1 MGRSIR
7 EKLLRLL
14 NRPLGAVISLLTT
27 GAAGFLAALV
37 TIREWLGAPG
47 VLATLAGVTAG
58 GLIWYWARLQRQL
71 DSIREQ
77 LAGAVAQ
84 LGARTDDTRQAHE
97 RSEAQLAKVREE
109 HARTESQL
117 EEACQNLHREHDRY
131 ESTLAIIVNRGAR
144 LVHHRSARVI
154 YEMGTK
160 PNDDRITEEY
170 VTTAGTS
177 SDPIVWYAVRLAAW
191 GQGVP
196 HLDSFRDLVDVDAV
210 ERDGEKTYKLDLVAA
225 RNVDSAVRGIA
236 IFDREIGIEPRTW
249 SWSCRWPIWNP
260 LREVRR
266 DTVGFEVQPLV
277 EYDDLQV
284 LIILPG
290 TAIRPRMGPTEP
302 ANQYLPKLL
311 DRELDDNRAKF
322 LVRLQ
327 NPEPGDYVWTVTVD
341 EFEAN

>member
-1 MGRSIR
+1 VRRHGMGRSIR

-14 NRPLGAVISLLTT
+14 NRPFGAVISLLTT
-27 GAAGFLAALV
+27 GAVGFLAALV
-37 TIREWLGAPG
+37 TIRQWFGVPG

-71 DSIREQ
+71 DSIQEQ
-77 LAGAVAQ
+77 LAGAV
-84 LGARTDDTRQAHE
+84 
-97 RSEAQLAKVREE
+97 V

-117 EEACQNLHREHDRY
+117 KELCQNLHREHDRY

-154 YEMGTK
+154 YEMGTT

-177 SDPIVWYAVRLAAW
+177 SDPIVWYAVRLAPW

-196 HLDSFRDLVDVDAV
+196 HLDSFRDLVDVDAA
-210 ERDGEKTYKLDLVAA
+210 ERDGDKTYKLDLVAA

-236 IFDREIGIEPRTW
+236 IFDPVISMEPRTW
-249 SWSCRWPIWNP
+249 RWSCRWPIWNP
-260 LREVRR
+260 LREVQR

-277 EYDDLQV
+277 EYDDLQILV
-284 LIILPG
+284 ILPG
-290 TAIRPRMGPTEP
+290 TAIRPRMGPTGP

-311 DRELDDNRAKF
+311 DREPDDNRAKF